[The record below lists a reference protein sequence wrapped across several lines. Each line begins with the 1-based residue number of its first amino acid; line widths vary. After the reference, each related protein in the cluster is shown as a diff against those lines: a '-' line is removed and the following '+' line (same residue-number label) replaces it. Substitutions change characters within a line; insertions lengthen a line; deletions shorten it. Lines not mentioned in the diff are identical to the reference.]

1 MSRFV
6 PWTGCAVL
14 VSLSITLPAV
24 PLYSQIAPPATPK
37 RTVAD
42 TYFGTVIPDPYR
54 WMEAPIPRNP
64 EFRQWLQRQNDYTR
78 QVLDRLPERAAL
90 RARLAELADIVTTVP
105 QVRLA
110 GSRWLYLKVKPG
122 EQAAKLYARE
132 MGSGQDRILLDP
144 DTLSGA
150 NGSHWAIDYVVPEP
164 NGAVVAYGTS
174 LGGSEKTTL
183 HLMDV
188 STGHLLPDSVS
199 RVQFAPSVSWGPD
212 GRSFYYNRLSA
223 VGDTNPKLR
232 YRNSA
237 AFRHVVG
244 SAKSSGTR

>member
-122 EQAAKLYARE
+122 EQTAKLYARE

-174 LGGSEKTTL
+174 LGDRE
-183 HLMDV
+183 DN
-188 STGHLLPDSVS
+188 
-199 RVQFAPSVSWGPD
+199 APSDGCVDGPSPP
-212 GRSFYYNRLSA
+212 RLRLSCA
-223 VGDTNPKLR
+223 VRPQRELGAGREVVLLQPAERGGRHQPESALSEQRRVPACRWLR
-232 YRNSA
+232 N
-237 AFRHVVG
+237 
-244 SAKSSGTR
+244 